1 MNMKI
6 ISTAVLGLAL
16 VFGTAAGQPDRSLA
30 STSPVNLYFDGAT
43 QVSPLDF
50 KIACNTCCNLVAEYP
65 AGTTDFAILAAPH
78 DPLLPWEWSLLC
90 VAPLPAGGSI
100 SMGGVIPPGFAGCC
114 FAFLAVGA
122 NPKAVLVSDVK
133 VLHIQ

>member
-50 KIACNTCCNLVAEYP
+50 KIACNTCCNLV
-65 AGTTDFAILAAPH
+65 D